1 MAHPSIVIDGNVYP
15 TVPSIVIPKSGG
27 GTAEFTDTFETANA
41 TASTINVG
49 SSAYV
54 AGVLVEGS
62 QVIQTFYT
70 GSGNPSSS
78 LGSNGDIYLK
88 VV

>member
-1 MAHPSIVIDGNVYP
+1 MAHPNIDLMGAVYP
-15 TVPSIVIPKSGG
+15 AVPAVTLPKSGG
-27 GTAEFTDTFETANA
+27 GTATFTDTFDTANA
-41 TASTINVG
+41 TASVMNVG
-49 SSAYV
+49 YSAYV

-70 GSGNPSSS
+70 GSSNPASS
-78 LGSNGDIYLK
+78 LGQNGDIYLK